1 MATQPAP
8 APAQAAPKNAPA
20 IPFGVASRQ
29 QDRLSLTPPIYNLQ
43 SAASTQISPQEIPAT
58 GYMRSLMV
66 QVIMTATGGTPAFLN
81 TDAPFSVIS
90 QLGLRAADGTPIIVP
105 LTGFQHYLVNKYFGK
120 TSFGQTADPRYGIQY
135 VAAAGGVTKFWLEIP
150 LEIDPV
156 TGFTSI
162 PAMAANRSYQ
172 MDITLN
178 SIGGVFSATTPPTG
192 VTVQLKVYAR
202 YWTQP
207 AAANTLQQAQQQA
220 PLGLGSLTKIQLE
233 TPTITPGDQWVKS
246 NNVGQTIR
254 NHVLV
259 LRTSAGVRTDTDWPN
274 LFQLILDNEPQNYW
288 PRDFFE
294 QQISQ
299 WYGYG
304 AATKDI
310 AGGLDTGVYPI
321 PYHAFMGSLA
331 GDPNNS
337 RGQLLYTN
345 SGSQLQFYGS
355 SFGAA
360 ASKLEILSEQLS
372 APAAATYAR

>member
-1 MATQPAP
+1 
-8 APAQAAPKNAPA
+8 
-20 IPFGVASRQ
+20 
-29 QDRLSLTPPIYNLQ
+29 
-43 SAASTQISPQEIPAT
+43 
-58 GYMRSLMV
+58 MV

-120 TSFGQTADPRYGIQY
+120 TSFGQTADPRFGIQY
-135 VAAAGGVTKFWLEIP
+135 SAVAGGVTKFWLEIP

-156 TGFTSI
+156 TGFAAI

-172 MDITLN
+172 LDITLN

-207 AAANTLQQAQQQA
+207 AAANTLGQAQQQA
-220 PLGLGSLTKIQLE
+220 PLGLGSLTKVQLE

-288 PRDFFE
+288 TRDFFE

-299 WYGYG
+299 WYGLS
-304 AATKDI
+304 ATSKDVV
-310 AGGLDTGVYPI
+310 GGLDTGVYPI